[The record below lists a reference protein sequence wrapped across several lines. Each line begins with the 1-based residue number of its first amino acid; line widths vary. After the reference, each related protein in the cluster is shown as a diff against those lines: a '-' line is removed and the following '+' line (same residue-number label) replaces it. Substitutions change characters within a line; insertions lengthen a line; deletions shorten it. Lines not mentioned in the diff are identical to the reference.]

1 MSQFIQDSLQDAQNT
16 IKLFI
21 ENQENINLM
30 DKAISLMAESL
41 NNNGRIYS
49 CGNGG
54 SMCDAMHF
62 AEELTGRFRDDRKAV
77 PAMAISD
84 PSHLSCVSNDYG
96 YEFVFS
102 RFLEGWGN
110 EGDCL
115 VAISTSGNSKNVLR
129 AVEFAK
135 VNGIKTIGL
144 LGKGGGQLKDMVD
157 IPLVVP
163 SNVSDRVQEVHIK
176 IIHTFIEGIERNLY
190 PENYSN

>member
-1 MSQFIQDSLQDAQNT
+1 MSQFIQNSLQEAATT

-21 ENQENINLM
+21 DNQENITLM
-30 DKAISLMAESL
+30 DKAIGLMTESL
-41 NNNGRIYS
+41 KSNGRIYS

-115 VAISTSGNSKNVLR
+115 LAISTSGNSKNVLR
-129 AVEFAK
+129 AVEYAK

-144 LGKGGGQLKDMVD
+144 LGKSGGQLKDMVD
-157 IPLVVP
+157 VPLIVP
-163 SNVSDRVQEVHIK
+163 SSVSDRVQEVHIK
-176 IIHTFIEGIERNLY
+176 IIHTFIEGIERSLY
-190 PENYSN
+190 PENYNN

>member
-21 ENQENINLM
+21 ENQENITLM

-102 RFLEGWGN
+102 RFLEGWAN
-110 EGDCL
+110 TGDCL
-115 VAISTSGNSKNVLR
+115 VAISTSGSSKNVLR

>member
-21 ENQENINLM
+21 ENQQNITLM
-30 DKAISLMAESL
+30 DKAIMLMVESL

-62 AEELTGRFRDDRKAV
+62 AEELTGKFRDDRKAV

-96 YEFVFS
+96 YEYVFS

-110 EGDCL
+110 KGDCL
-115 VAISTSGNSKNVLR
+115 VAISTSGNSKNVLY
-129 AVEFAK
+129 AVELAK
-135 VNGIKTIGL
+135 EKEIKTIGL
-144 LGKGGGQLKDMVD
+144 LGKGGGQLKDIVD
-157 IPLVVP
+157 IPLIVP

-190 PENYSN
+190 PENYNN

>member
-21 ENQENINLM
+21 ENQQNITLM
-30 DKAISLMAESL
+30 DKAISLMVESL

-96 YEFVFS
+96 YEYVFS

-110 EGDCL
+110 KGDCL
-115 VAISTSGNSKNVLR
+115 VAISTSGNSKNVLH
-129 AVEFAK
+129 AVELAK
-135 VNGIKTIGL
+135 EKEIKTIGL
-144 LGKGGGQLKDMVD
+144 LGKGGGQLKDLVD
-157 IPLVVP
+157 IPLIVP

-176 IIHTFIEGIERNLY
+176 IIHTFIEGIERSLY
-190 PENYSN
+190 PENYNN

>member
-21 ENQENINLM
+21 ENQENITLM

-102 RFLEGWGN
+102 RFLEGWAN
-110 EGDCL
+110 AGDCL

-144 LGKGGGQLKDMVD
+144 LGKSGGQLKDMVD

>member
-1 MSQFIQDSLQDAQNT
+1 MSQFIQDSLQEAFTT

-21 ENQENINLM
+21 ENKENITLM
-30 DKAISLMAESL
+30 DKAISLMTESL
-41 NNNGRIYS
+41 KSNGRIYS

-115 VAISTSGNSKNVLR
+115 LAISTSGNSKNILR
-129 AVEFAK
+129 AVEYAK

-163 SNVSDRVQEVHIK
+163 SSVSDRVQEVHIK
-176 IIHTFIEGIERNLY
+176 IIHTFIEGIERTLY
-190 PENYSN
+190 PENYNN

>member
-1 MSQFIQDSLQDAQNT
+1 MSQFIQDSLQEAFTT

-21 ENQENINLM
+21 ENKENITLM
-30 DKAISLMAESL
+30 DKAISLMTESL
-41 NNNGRIYS
+41 KSNGRIYS

-115 VAISTSGNSKNVLR
+115 LAISTSGNSKNILR
-129 AVEFAK
+129 AVEYAK

-157 IPLVVP
+157 VPLIVP
-163 SNVSDRVQEVHIK
+163 SSVSDRVQEVHIK
-176 IIHTFIEGIERNLY
+176 IIHTFIEGIERTLY
-190 PENYSN
+190 PENYNN